1 MFSTTS
7 AHALRALAH
16 LAQFPAGT
24 YVLGRELADAAK
36 IPANYLSKIL
46 LALRNCGLIATV
58 RGSGGGY
65 RLTKSPGD
73 ISLLEVV
80 ELFDRYPV
88 VSPCVLDAG
97 RSCSD
102 SHPCTAHDRWCA
114 VRDAYQRFLESTH
127 LEDISRHEDGRATR
141 PSRTRVTPTAKHSG
155 GARL

>member
-16 LAQFPAGT
+16 LAQFPEGT
-24 YVLGRELADAAK
+24 YVLGRELAAAAH

-65 RLTKSPGD
+65 RLTKPPRD
-73 ISLLEVV
+73 IRLLEVV
-80 ELFDRYPV
+80 ELFDKNPV
-88 VSPCVLDAG
+88 VSPCVLDG
-97 RSCSD
+97 ERSCSD
-102 SHPCTAHDRWCA
+102 NHPCTAHDRWCA
-114 VRDAYQRFLESTH
+114 VRDAYERFLESTN
-127 LEDISRHEDGRATR
+127 LEDISRREEGRAIR
-141 PSRTRVTPTAKHSG
+141 PHQMPATPTVKHSG